1 MYTSISLFSLAT
13 SGALSMHSFSGAYNI
28 FYLSLVMVVF
38 SMSFW
43 FRDIITEGTGTLR
56 LIQDIF
62 NFFYLNTAK
71 ALPIEDVKQALSI
84 YNSNL
89 HLNPGPPRKGGGQTQ
104 RRARR
109 ARGES
114 FLYKKDKNSLGYY
127 LAGLLEGDGSI
138 SIPGLGTTTMNRIL
152 NPRIVFT
159 THVNNIGMYV
169 FLQSELGGIGRFQT
183 SGTNTLRYIIGDK
196 EGTLLCI
203 NLMHGKLRTP
213 KNKRFNDLIKS
224 FNLKYSLNIAES
236 LLDTS
241 DFGDNS
247 WLTGFTEADGHF
259 GIKYVESK
267 PKSDTRKRS
276 VSESVSL
283 KFRLDQRAYD
293 KPTSSD
299 MLPFMKNLASFL
311 RCNVKSYNSNKSH
324 SEVLSLSVTS
334 IENTKLLRN
343 YFEKYPLLGEK
354 WDNYNKWS
362 TVYDMII
369 SKEHLTKKGRLEIR
383 YLIGLDAEPQA
394 EPQATQV

>member
-1 MYTSISLFSLAT
+1 
-13 SGALSMHSFSGAYNI
+13 MHSFSNAHNI
-28 FYLSLVMVVF
+28 FYLALATLVF

-43 FRDIITEGTGTLR
+43 FRDIISEGTGTLR
-56 LIQDIF
+56 LIQYIF
-62 NFFYLNTAK
+62 KLFYLNTAR
-71 ALPIEDVKQALSI
+71 AIPIEDVKQALST

-89 HLNPGPPRKGGGQTQ
+89 HLYPR
-104 RRARR
+104 
-109 ARGES
+109 RGS
-114 FLYKKDKNSLGYY
+114 SLYNEDENSLGYY

-138 SIPGLGTTTMNRIL
+138 SIPALGTTTMNRIL

-159 THVNNIGMYV
+159 SHVNNIGMYAY
-169 FLQSELGGIGRFQT
+169 LQSKLGGIGRFQT

-213 KNKRFNDLIKS
+213 KNKRFNDLIKL
-224 FNLKYSLNIAES
+224 FNIKYSLNIAES

-241 DFGDNS
+241 NFGDNS
-247 WLTGFTEADGHF
+247 WLAGFTESDGHF

-267 PKSDTRKRS
+267 PKSETRKRS

-293 KPTSSD
+293 KPTSSN
-299 MLPFMKNLASFL
+299 MLPFMESLALFL
-311 RCNVKSYNSNKSH
+311 RCTVKSYNSNKSH
-324 SEVLSLSVTS
+324 SEVLSLSVAS
-334 IENTKLLRN
+334 IDNIGLLIN

-362 TVYDMII
+362 TVYYMII
-369 SKEHLTKKGRLEIR
+369 SKKHLTEIGRLEIR
-383 YLIGLDAEPQA
+383 SLIGLDVS
-394 EPQATQV
+394 QV